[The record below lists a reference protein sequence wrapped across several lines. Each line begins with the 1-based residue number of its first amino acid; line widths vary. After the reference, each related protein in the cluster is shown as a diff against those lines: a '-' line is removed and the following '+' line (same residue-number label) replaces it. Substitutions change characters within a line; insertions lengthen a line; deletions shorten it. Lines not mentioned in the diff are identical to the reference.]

1 MPSAPLLLSRQ
12 SEIGNRKSAMPLV
25 SLIIPTRNCRAELA
39 RLLDSIDRQTFR
51 DFEVIVVDNE
61 NTFECGKQFS

>member
-1 MPSAPLLLSRQ
+1 
-12 SEIGNRKSAMPLV
+12 MPLV